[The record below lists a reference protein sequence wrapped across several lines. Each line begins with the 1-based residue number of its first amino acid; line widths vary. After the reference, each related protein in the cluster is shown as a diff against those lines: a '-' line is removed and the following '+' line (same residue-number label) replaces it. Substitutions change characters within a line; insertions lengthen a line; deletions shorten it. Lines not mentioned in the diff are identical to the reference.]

1 MTWLILPFRQWV
13 FKPNQPSFRA
23 EEGGSMTHCCLQL
36 SVSTVS
42 LLPWPAVSVMWQQLF
57 SAYTPGLHGDAARYS
72 NISHWESL
80 TQFSIKYQN
89 AHAKTT
95 SKKLQAF
102 QLAQLQSLLTRDGDA
117 LKIERAAVS
126 CEIKTSA
133 ALGDNNQL
141 RPQDES
147 NIKAGCAH
155 QVTARS
161 FMTLR
166 WKER

>member
-1 MTWLILPFRQWV
+1 
-13 FKPNQPSFRA
+13 
-23 EEGGSMTHCCLQL
+23 MTHCCLQL

-42 LLPWPAVSVMWQQLF
+42 LLPWPAVSVMWQRLF
-57 SAYTPGLHGDAARYS
+57 SAYTPGLHGDAARYNVS
-72 NISHWESL
+72 ATSLTEKL

-117 LKIERAAVS
+117 LKIERAAVT

-133 ALGDNNQL
+133 ALGDNNRL

-166 WKER
+166 